1 MPKRDRPSTPS
12 GPDHLE
18 SCPDRPS
25 TPTGPDHLERCLGKL
40 QTIRQQLDSISEQ
53 LIAPAC
59 LEDYHKVRFQVLI
72 DQVDVYLKQPGN
84 ENILDEPSKIRSL
97 KKTLAFCYF
106 PNVYETPTYG
116 REYARYTTNF
126 IDLILDY
133 FKTRSELI
141 KEAYGLVYDLLYN
154 LSRASISG
162 NEEKLTIPHEVRDLQ
177 FPFTEM
183 QIKNLQYVALR
194 HPTSSG
200 WPEKAR
206 LQTKEQAELI
216 IGNSRPVNTTV
227 EATFD
232 PENQSYTLHPGS
244 ESTRTVNLDFFFGQA
259 ERSYNL
265 EQFVNIQ
272 SKRTHPG
279 LCPKTR
285 WLFQTVEK
293 DRLNINID
301 PAATQAS
308 KRQRTQSPTC

>member
-1 MPKRDRPSTPS
+1 MTIFKPKKESNMPKRDRPSTPS
-12 GPDHLE
+12 GPNYLHECIEAL
-18 SCPDRPS
+18 PV
-25 TPTGPDHLERCLGKL
+25 
-40 QTIRQQLDSISEQ
+40 IRQQLDSISEQ

-59 LEDYHKVRFQVLI
+59 FKYYHRVRFQALI

-97 KKTLAFCYF
+97 KKTLAFYYF
-106 PNVYETPTYG
+106 PNVYKVTLPYG
-116 REYARYTTNF
+116 REYARDTTNF

-133 FKTRSELI
+133 FKTRSKLI

-162 NEEKLTIPHEVRDLQ
+162 NEEKLTIPGEVRDLQ
-177 FPFTEM
+177 FPFTAM
-183 QIKNLQYVALR
+183 QIRNLQHSVIR

-206 LQTKEQAELI
+206 LQTKEQTELI

-227 EATFD
+227 KATFD
-232 PENQSYTLHPGS
+232 PKNQSYTLHPGS

-265 EQFVNIQ
+265 DQFVNIQ
-272 SKRTHPG
+272 SKRTHPNQCI
-279 LCPKTR
+279 LTR
-285 WLFQTVEK
+285 RLLQTVK
-293 DRLNINID
+293 